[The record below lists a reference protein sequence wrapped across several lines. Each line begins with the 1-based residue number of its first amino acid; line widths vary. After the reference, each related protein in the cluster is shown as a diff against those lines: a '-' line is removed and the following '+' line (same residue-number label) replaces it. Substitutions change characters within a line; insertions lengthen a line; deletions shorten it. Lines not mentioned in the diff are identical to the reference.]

1 MAKLWIFG
9 DSFSHS
15 FKINSDAIWSNEYT
29 RWKGYEPDSFG
40 DIISN
45 KLNLELVNLSING
58 ADNYSIF
65 EKICEASLNIKPG
78 DIVIIGWSRRTRFR
92 VIKPNSNWWR
102 SIIKVDN
109 KHEIDEYIS
118 KQSISEIMIN
128 RESKLYSDEVN
139 NWINLLNITFKNNT
153 FINWTWCRYDYEL
166 NAINL
171 PDISTISE
179 ESNGE
184 HINAHYGETGHKQL
198 SDVFLNIIEKQII

>member
-1 MAKLWIFG
+1 MRTLWIFG

-15 FKINSDAIWSNEYT
+15 FKITTDAIWSNNYT
-29 RWKGYEPDSFG
+29 NWKGYQPDSFG

-45 KLNLELVNLSING
+45 KLNLQLVNKSKQG

-65 EKICEASLNIKPG
+65 ERVCEASVNIKPG

-92 VIKPNSNWWR
+92 IVNPYHNWWK

-109 KHEIDEYIS
+109 KDDVYSYMS
-118 KQSISEIMIN
+118 KQSITEIMLN
-128 RESKLYSDEVN
+128 RESVLYSNEVN
-139 NWINLLNITFKNNT
+139 NWINLLNVTFKNNT
-153 FINWTWCRYDYEL
+153 IINWTWSKYDYEL

-171 PDISTISE
+171 SDMCIITK

-184 HINAHYGETGHKQL
+184 HINDHYGEQGHKEL
-198 SDVFLNIIEKQII
+198 SDIFLEIIQKN

>member
-1 MAKLWIFG
+1 MKTLWIFG

-15 FKINSDAIWSNEYT
+15 FKIKSDAAWSNNYT
-29 RWKGYEPDSFG
+29 NWKGYQPDSFG

-45 KLNLELVNLSING
+45 KLNLQLANKSKQG

-65 EKICEASLNIKPG
+65 ERVCEASVNIKPG

-92 VIKPNSNWWR
+92 IANPYHNWWK

-109 KHEIDEYIS
+109 KDDVYSYMS
-118 KQSISEIMIN
+118 KQSITEIMLN
-128 RESKLYSDEVN
+128 RESVLYSNEVN
-139 NWINLLNITFKNNT
+139 NWINLLNVTFKNNT
-153 FINWTWCRYDYEL
+153 IINWTWSKYDYEL

-171 PDISTISE
+171 SDMCRITK

-184 HINAHYGETGHKQL
+184 HINGHYGEQGHKEL
-198 SDVFLNIIEKQII
+198 SDIFLEIIQKN